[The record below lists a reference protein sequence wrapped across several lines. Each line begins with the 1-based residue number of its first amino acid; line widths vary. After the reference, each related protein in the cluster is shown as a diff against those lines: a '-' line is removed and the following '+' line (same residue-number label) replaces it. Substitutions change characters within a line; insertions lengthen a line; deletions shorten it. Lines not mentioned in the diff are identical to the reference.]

1 MRREVDAVFFRS
13 ILHKKITTIMHK
25 NQGNKALRLEMVEV
39 NQSRFAAEILSG
51 NASINLTQMA
61 KPFGKRVR
69 DWLRIDEARRYM
81 DAIAVAQKC
90 ASADLVEVRKGGSPE
105 NQGTWCKDY
114 RIALRFA
121 QWLSPEFSVM
131 VDEAILRLLS
141 GKRMGVSR
149 PRLPM
154 PKDRDEV
161 LKAFFA
167 ELPQWVT
174 LNDEREVAEFFGV
187 SRHHVHEVL
196 MGRRPGYAVLAAL
209 TSHGSENRKQGI
221 RRPNL
226 SPEATARKTRQ
237 LALEFANETKE
248 G

>member
-1 MRREVDAVFFRS
+1 MN
-13 ILHKKITTIMHK
+13 K

-121 QWLSPEFSVM
+121 QWLSPEFSIM

-141 GKRMGVSR
+141 GKRTGVSH
-149 PRLPM
+149 PRRLQ

-174 LNDEREVAEFFGV
+174 LEDEREVAEFFGV

-196 MGRRPGYAVLAAL
+196 TGRRTGYAVLAAL
-209 TSHGSENRKQGI
+209 TEHGSANRKQGI
-221 RRPNL
+221 RRPDL
-226 SPEATARKTRQ
+226 SPEATAAKTRK

>member
-1 MRREVDAVFFRS
+1 MN
-13 ILHKKITTIMHK
+13 K
-25 NQGNKALRLEMVEV
+25 NQENKALRLEMVEV

-61 KPFGKRVR
+61 KPFGKIPK
-69 DWLRIDEARRYM
+69 DWLRTEEAKRYIK
-81 DAIAVAQKC
+81 AISVGQKC
-90 ASADLVEVRKGGSPE
+90 LTADLVEVRNGGRPE

-141 GKRMGVSR
+141 GKRIGVSR
-149 PRLPM
+149 HRRL
-154 PKDRDEV
+154 
-161 LKAFFA
+161 
-167 ELPQWVT
+167 QWVT

>member
-1 MRREVDAVFFRS
+1 MR
-13 ILHKKITTIMHK
+13 K
-25 NQGNKALRLEMVEV
+25 NQENKVLRLEMVEV

-61 KPFGKRVR
+61 KPFGKIPK
-69 DWLRIDEARRYM
+69 DWLRTDEAKRYIK
-81 DAIAVAQKC
+81 AISVGQKC
-90 ASADLVEVRKGGSPE
+90 LTADLVEVRNGGRPE

>member
-1 MRREVDAVFFRS
+1 MDAVFFRP
-13 ILHKKITTIMHK
+13 ILLKNIHNMKK
-25 NQGNKALRLEMVEV
+25 NQENKALRLEMVEV
-39 NQSRFAAEILSG
+39 NQSRFAAEILSE
-51 NASINLTQMA
+51 NASINLTQMSQ
-61 KPFGKRVR
+61 PFGRPFR
-69 DWLRIDEARRYM
+69 PGNWLKTEEARRYI
-81 DAIAVAQKC
+81 DAIAVATNR
-90 ASADLVEVRKGGSPE
+90 ATADLVEIRQGGSPE

-121 QWLSPEFSVM
+121 QWLSPEFSIM

-149 PRLPM
+149 PRRLQ

-174 LNDEREVAEFFGV
+174 LEDEREVAEFFGV

-196 MGRRPGYAVLAAL
+196 TGRRTGYAVLATL
-209 TSHGSENRKQGI
+209 TSHGSENRKRGI
-221 RRPNL
+221 RRPDL
-226 SPEATARKTRQ
+226 SPEATAAKTRQ